1 MVFDVSIVWRR
12 VTGKDPM
19 RPAHEEG
26 YSVVAVMFFGKH
38 EVARFPT
45 REQAEQRVA
54 ELNEAMERQP
64 RGYIQYV
71 VRPASQGRRRG
82 R

>member
-1 MVFDVSIVWRR
+1 ME
-12 VTGKDPM
+12 
-19 RPAHEEG
+19 PAGRDG
-26 YSVVAVMFFGKH
+26 YSVVAVMFFGKQ
-38 EVARFPT
+38 EIARYPT

-64 RGYIQYV
+64 RGYVQYV
-71 VRPASQGRRRG
+71 VRPAAGRRRRG

>member
-1 MVFDVSIVWRR
+1 ME
-12 VTGKDPM
+12 
-19 RPAHEEG
+19 PAQSDG
-26 YSVVAVMFFGKH
+26 YSVVAVMLFGKQ

-64 RGYIQYV
+64 RGYVQYV
-71 VRPASQGRRRG
+71 VRPAAKRRRG
-82 R
+82 GRW